1 MQKWLIFHGETK
13 IKNIFDNFNNRVFL
27 MTIINTNYTT
37 LEDAWG
43 SNFDK
48 SVSKKNKKNKKSKP
62 DPLCELYSR
71 RLKKAKKPYNTD
83 KYDDDDEKF
92 RAYKGHDR
100 ALYYKY
106 DDDEFPSMVN
116 SERQK
121 TSFLTVDD
129 ELNAMALNTEFDES
143 FDASD
148 RCIDVNNLKKPNTR
162 AKRKPKKKVHFNVVP
177 EDDDDVY
184 LQEAILQEEAP
195 YDVDD
200 ISETAQQRYEKI
212 YANVYEET
220 DDEQMDDDMDDSNRV
235 SAECE
240 DKSLIEEEMRR
251 NAHVKTLQDM
261 LDQQSDFADERQYLD
276 IILYILSGIILIF
289 MMEQF
294 IQIGMRLKSPY

>member
-1 MQKWLIFHGETK
+1 MIFDGETK
-13 IKNIFDNFNNRVFL
+13 IKNIFDNFNNSVFQ

-48 SVSKKNKKNKKSKP
+48 SVSKKNRKNRKNVTSKP

-71 RLKKAKKPYNTD
+71 RLKKAKKPYNND
-83 KYDDDDEKF
+83 KYNGDEKY

-106 DDDEFPSMVN
+106 DDDDFSSMVN
-116 SERQK
+116 PERQK

-129 ELNAMALNTEFDES
+129 ELNAMALNTDFDES
-143 FDASD
+143 FDTSGE
-148 RCIDVNNLKKPNTR
+148 CIDVNNLKKVNT
-162 AKRKPKKKVHFNVVP
+162 KRKSKKDKKVHFNVVP
-177 EDDDDVY
+177 EDEDDVY
-184 LQEAILQEEAP
+184 LQEAILQEESP
-195 YDVDD
+195 YEEEL
-200 ISETAQQRYEKI
+200 SETAQQRYEKI

-220 DDEQMDDDMDDSNRV
+220 DDEQNDYIEDTDLST
-235 SAECE
+235 ECE

-251 NAHVKTLQDM
+251 NAHIKTLQD
-261 LDQQSDFADERQYLD
+261 LLNQQNDFRDERQYLD

>member
-1 MQKWLIFHGETK
+1 
-13 IKNIFDNFNNRVFL
+13 

-48 SVSKKNKKNKKSKP
+48 NVSKKNKRNKKNAAVSSKP

-71 RLKKAKKPYNTD
+71 RLKKARKPYDND
-83 KYDDDDEKF
+83 KYTSDEKY

-106 DDDEFPSMVN
+106 DDDDFPSLVN
-116 SERQK
+116 PERQK

-129 ELNAMALNTEFDES
+129 ELNAMALNTDFDES
-143 FDASD
+143 FDNSNQ
-148 RCIDVNNLKKPNTR
+148 CIDVNNLKRVST
-162 AKRKPKKKVHFNVVP
+162 ATTKRKNKKDKKVHFNVVP
-177 EDDDDVY
+177 EDEDDVY
-184 LQEAILQEEAP
+184 LQEAILQEENP
-195 YDVDD
+195 YEEMEL
-200 ISETAQQRYEKI
+200 SETAQQRYEKI

-220 DDEQMDDDMDDSNRV
+220 DDEGLDDKLNDLSITTECDD
-235 SAECE
+235 
-240 DKSLIEEEMRR
+240 KLLIEEEMRR
-251 NAHVKTLQDM
+251 NAHIQTLQN
-261 LDQQSDFADERQYLD
+261 LLSKQNDFTDERQYLD

>member
-1 MQKWLIFHGETK
+1 
-13 IKNIFDNFNNRVFL
+13 

-43 SNFDK
+43 SNFDIN
-48 SVSKKNKKNKKSKP
+48 VSKKNKKIKKGTASKP

-71 RLKKAKKPYNTD
+71 RLKKAKKPYEND
-83 KYDDDDEKF
+83 KYTGDEKY

-106 DDDEFPSMVN
+106 EDNEFHSLVN
-116 SERQK
+116 PERQK

-129 ELNAMALNTEFDES
+129 ELNNMALNTDFDES
-143 FDASD
+143 FDNSNE
-148 RCIDVNNLKKPNTR
+148 CIDVNSLRRVSTSKKKKKN
-162 AKRKPKKKVHFNVVP
+162 KKVHFNVVP

-184 LQEAILQEEAP
+184 LQEAILQEENP
-195 YDVDD
+195 YEEEL
-200 ISETAQQRYEKI
+200 SETAQQRYEKI

-220 DDEQMDDDMDDSNRV
+220 DDEQLDEKDDLTDI
-235 SAECE
+235 SAECD
-240 DKSLIEEEMRR
+240 DKFLIEEEMRR
-251 NAHVKTLQDM
+251 NAHIQTLRNLLNKQN
-261 LDQQSDFADERQYLD
+261 DFSDERQYLD
-276 IILYILSGIILIF
+276 ILLYILSGIILIF